1 MPTRFGADGG
11 FASTTSGGVFDS
23 SGNPIVSADNE
34 FGAAPLGPAALAQ
47 TLFSVPN
54 GTFNILPPDI
64 DIPISNENPLPY
76 WSSPVDN
83 SDGEMIAQ
91 VVYNTTSNTYSLRM
105 DPGSALSGDTL
116 SITTRSA
123 VLSDDNLSLR
133 QKAIA
138 TLEKVGT
145 YAGTT
150 QVNLKLDATYY
161 DHTGTQI
168 STNPIGT
175 VFDNGTVSSLAE
187 FTTAGTAIV
196 GISAAYVDLTFTMT
210 ATANVTSGIAF
221 DIDTI
226 LLQTSQG
233 GGGGG
238 GAFLITET
246 FTSSGTFNVPTGV
259 EYVTVVA
266 IGGGG
271 GGGGGQM
278 VWATS
283 SLFGGA
289 GSGGGGGS
297 RIVIARDI
305 PLGTATSV
313 SVGIG
318 AGGAGGAGGTVNK
331 TTGGTA
337 HRTAAGTNGSDGAA
351 TTFGSYLSVP
361 GGGGGG
367 AAGTTTTIG
376 SGGAVAGVATATVLE
391 VNQYLGGTGSNGGT
405 PGTATGTAAA
415 VGAGGVSGT
424 AATRGMD
431 PVSYFTILGNIGSAG
446 GSATSTT
453 TNAIAVRGTPAT
465 PGTTTNYFLE
475 GGGGGSGAN
484 SRNSPGTPI
493 IGTASAGG
501 AGGGGAGGGICCA
514 ITSAL
519 GTVTLTA
526 GNGGAAG
533 ANTGAGGGAGGLV
546 KVDTGTTGG
555 FMDGSR
561 GTAIGGT
568 GGSGGSGLLT
578 VVYIG

>member
-1 MPTRFGADGG
+1 MPQYGSSQNLI
-11 FASTTSGGVFDS
+11 STNLSQTVDNQ
-23 SGNPIVSADNE
+23 GNPIISSDTG
-34 FGAAPLGPAALAQ
+34 FAASPLGYAARAQ
-47 TLFSVPN
+47 ALFGLPN
-54 GTFNILPPDI
+54 STFELTPPDTNAV
-64 DIPISNENPLPY
+64 ISAANPLPY
-76 WSSPVDN
+76 WDVQDYSSGVM
-83 SDGEMIAQ
+83 S
-91 VVYNTTSNTYSLRM
+91 
-105 DPGSALSGDTL
+105 GSAIYDSTTNSWGVNLNPGTADTNDY
-116 SITTRSA
+116 ITMTTRSY
-123 VLSDDNLSLR
+123 LINDSNLSLR
-133 QKAIA
+133 QQALA
-138 TLEKVGT
+138 VVSKVGT

-150 QVNLKLDATYY
+150 QWNLELTASYY
-161 DHTGTQI
+161 DL
-168 STNPIGT
+168 TNTLLHSGT
-175 VFDNGTVSSLAE
+175 VATIYDNATWTSMAGT
-187 FTTAGTAIV
+187 TTTSGTAINA
-196 GISAAYVDLTFTMT
+196 SAHYVDLQFKLL
-210 ATANVTSGIAF
+210 ATAPVTSA
-221 DIDTI
+221 TSVTLKSC
-226 LLQTSQG
+226 LLQTSSGAG
-233 GGGGG
+233 GKS
-238 GAFLITET
+238 FVVTET

-283 SLFGGA
+283 SLVGGA

-318 AGGAGGAGGTVNK
+318 AGGNGGAGGTVAK

-367 AAGTTTTIG
+367 AAGTTAAIG
-376 SGGAVAGVATATVLE
+376 IGGAVAGVATATVLE

-405 PGTATGTAAA
+405 AGTATGTAAA

-424 AATRGMD
+424 AATRGFD

-465 PGTTTNYFLE
+465 PGTTANYFLE

-514 ITSAL
+514 ITSSL

-526 GNGGAAG
+526 GNGGDAG

-546 KVDTGTTGG
+546 KVDAGTIGG
-555 FMDGSR
+555 YMDGSR

-568 GGSGGSGLLT
+568 GGAGGSGLLT